1 MIRSSVILKQEVSK
15 VTFIEDVSADIL
27 KYMVNM
33 HLFFTDKITNFSFKN
48 VVLRFAQFSK
58 RMLNQTD
65 TILKC
70 EFS

>member
-1 MIRSSVILKQEVSK
+1 MKQMIRSSVISKQEVSK
-15 VTFIEDVSADIL
+15 VTFVAGIL
-27 KYMVNM
+27 KYMVNI

-58 RMLNQTD
+58 RILNQID